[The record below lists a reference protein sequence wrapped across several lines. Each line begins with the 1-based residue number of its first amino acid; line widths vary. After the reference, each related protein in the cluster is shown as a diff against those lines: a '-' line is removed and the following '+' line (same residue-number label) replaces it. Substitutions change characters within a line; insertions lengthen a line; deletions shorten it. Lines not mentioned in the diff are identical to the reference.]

1 MRPFRSV
8 RFCAPCHSIPPPPFP
23 VGCRIARSQ
32 RVARRLAHSAQW
44 TVSAQQ
50 GGASK
55 PPTPRRLRRFRP
67 RFLRPRACILSS
79 PAAATRQAERRSSG
93 DAAAVGVRAAPGTAA
108 PRWRRCSCVL
118 RGLFVPLRRA
128 SAPVEV
134 TRPLRAVGDSRSA
147 SALPTA
153 ASPSSAAARSPK
165 RHFTHSSSTMLH
177 TVDTGTHS
185 ESCGVLRA
193 SGRHASARAQTQK
206 PP

>member
-1 MRPFRSV
+1 LR
-8 RFCAPCHSIPPPPFP
+8 
-23 VGCRIARSQ
+23 ARSAWPGAS
-32 RVARRLAHSAQW
+32 RTVRSGLSAHSRAALQ
-44 TVSAQQ
+44 S
-50 GGASK
+50 
-55 PPTPRRLRRFRP
+55 RRRRAGCAALGRA
-67 RFLRPRACILSS
+67 FLRPRACILSS

-93 DAAAVGVRAAPGTAA
+93 DAAAVGVRSAPGTAA

-134 TRPLRAVGDSRSA
+134 TRPLRAVGDGRSA

-206 PP
+206 P